1 MSVLEAKVQREK
13 ADVYVLWETAGLP
26 GRSVNWN
33 PFLLLL
39 SRDLFSIGN
48 FCWMFAKYRRKNL
61 VKSKLG

>member
-39 SRDLFSIGN
+39 PRDLFSIGN
-48 FCWMFAKYRRKNL
+48 FCWMFANF
-61 VKSKLG
+61 